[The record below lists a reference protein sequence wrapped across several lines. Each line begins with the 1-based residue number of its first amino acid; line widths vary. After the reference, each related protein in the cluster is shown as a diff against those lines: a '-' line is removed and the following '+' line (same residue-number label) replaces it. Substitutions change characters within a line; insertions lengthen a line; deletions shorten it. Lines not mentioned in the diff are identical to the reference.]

1 MIECEKVNILKSLE
15 KRTGSLIMT
24 NYEVI
29 FFYRM
34 FSDENKSE
42 SNIFF
47 FDWEINANKDLVKVI
62 NLTDIKEI
70 QRRRFLG

>member
-1 MIECEKVNILKSLE
+1 
-15 KRTGSLIMT
+15 MT

-47 FDWEINANKDLVKVI
+47 FDWEIDANKDLVKVI

-70 QRRRFLG
+70 

>member
-1 MIECEKVNILKSLE
+1 VIECEKVNILKSLE